1 MTTPQQTIAL
11 EPVDITAARFRANPF
26 PTFKRWRETRPVA
39 PVKAS
44 GERAWIITRY
54 DDVQTALTDDRFVKD
69 RCNVPGYKKQSVP
82 LPKFIQSLQ
91 RNNMLEIDAPDHT
104 RLRSLAHQAF
114 SPRLIAQ
121 MQTRIHQLAHELIDR
136 VEAKGEMDVIRDFA
150 LPIPLTIISEILGVA
165 KGDRAAF
172 QRWSNVIVNVTKP
185 IDGILAMPSLYQF
198 SGFLR
203 RFLRERRLNPQD
215 DLTSTLLQA
224 EAENSKLSE
233 DELIGIIGLLLSAG
247 HETTVNLIGNGVV
260 ALLSQPAE
268 LVGGV
273 SPMVNRLRTEPEL
286 MKSAVEELVRYS
298 PPVLFAT
305 GRYAK
310 EDLELANTVIPKG
323 ELVLAGLG
331 SANHDESKF
340 EQPETL
346 ILDRQNNKHLGFGSG
361 MHYCLGAPLA
371 RLESS
376 IAFQVLFERLPNIQL
391 AVNPESLSWN
401 SSLITRGMKNIP
413 IKF

>member
-1 MTTPQQTIAL
+1 MTATDRTISL
-11 EPVDITAARFRANPF
+11 EPVDITAADFRANPF
-26 PTFKRWRETRPVA
+26 PTFKRWRETRPVV
-39 PVKAS
+39 PVRAF

-54 DDVQTALTDDRFVKD
+54 DDVQTALTDERFAKD
-69 RCNVPGYKKQSVP
+69 RRNVPGYKKRSIQM
-82 LPKFIQSLQ
+82 PKFIQSLQ
-91 RNNMLEIDAPDHT
+91 RNMLEMDALDHA

-150 LPIPLTIISEILGVA
+150 LPIPLTVISEMLGVA
-165 KGDRAAF
+165 ERDRASF
-172 QRWSNVIVNVTKP
+172 QRWSNVAVNVTKP
-185 IDGILAMPSLYQF
+185 IDGILAIPTLYQLVR
-198 SGFLR
+198 FLR
-203 RFLRERRLNPQD
+203 RFLQERRLNPQD

-224 EAENSKLSE
+224 ESENSKLSE

-260 ALLSQPAE
+260 ALLSHPTE
-268 LVGGV
+268 LVGEA
-273 SPMVNRLRTEPEL
+273 SPMVNRLRIEPEL

-305 GRYAK
+305 SRYAK
-310 EDLELANTVIPKG
+310 EDVELASTVIPKG

-346 ILDRQNNKHLGFGSG
+346 ILDRQNNKHVGFGSG

-376 IAFQVLFERLPNIQL
+376 IAFQVLFERLPNIRL
-391 AVNPESLSWN
+391 AVNPESLSWH
-401 SSLITRGMKNIP
+401 SSLITRGMKVIP
-413 IKF
+413 VKF